1 MQATVFKLRELEIL
15 GKKAGIVEQTV
26 KDVLQSLVD
35 DNMVNQDKVGSL
47 NVFYSFPSAAMVRL
61 QTEIKDL
68 NEEEKR
74 IQGNVENME
83 KNIEKLHKT
92 RAQTEKRKREMTEF
106 VQLKKQKKTNEEEIL
121 VWEQNDPSVLDKI
134 EQKIKIAKDSAN
146 RWTDNLWSIE
156 SYLVKKK
163 NQDRNQV
170 KKLLG
175 LTDSFDYVE

>member
-1 MQATVFKLRELEIL
+1 MK
-15 GKKAGIVEQTV
+15 
-26 KDVLQSLVD
+26 
-35 DNMVNQDKVGSL
+35 
-47 NVFYSFPSAAMVRL
+47 SAVRMTP
-61 QTEIKDL
+61 QP
-68 NEEEKR
+68 
-74 IQGNVENME
+74 